1 MRVISDDDIFD
12 DMAEFIEET
21 QSEKGGVNVCEFV
34 QKMKN
39 EGRSEGVLLG
49 RKEGFSLGRNEGI
62 SSMQAVLSALY
73 AQGREDDV
81 KRALT
86 DSAYLAELLSAYQK

>member
-1 MRVISDDDIFD
+1 M
-12 DMAEFIEET
+12 
-21 QSEKGGVNVCEFV
+21 CEFV

-39 EGRSEGVLLG
+39 EGRLEGRSEGVLLG
-49 RKEGFSLGRNEGI
+49 RKEGVALGEQRAI
-62 SSMQAVLSALY
+62 SSMQAALLALY

>member
-1 MRVISDDDIFD
+1 M
-12 DMAEFIEET
+12 

-39 EGRSEGVLLG
+39 EGRLEGVLVGRREGVALG
-49 RKEGFSLGRNEGI
+49 EQRGI
-62 SSMQAVLSALY
+62 SSMQAALSALY
-73 AQGREDDV
+73 AQGREADV

-86 DSAYLAELLSAYQK
+86 DSAYLAELLVAYQN

>member
-1 MRVISDDDIFD
+1 LH
-12 DMAEFIEET
+12 
-21 QSEKGGVNVCEFV
+21 SEKGFA
-34 QKMKN
+34 
-39 EGRSEGVLLG
+39 LG
-49 RKEGFSLGRNEGI
+49 EQRAI
-62 SSMQAVLSALY
+62 SSMQAALSALY